1 MLLELQ
7 LAIEDNA
14 LQYGKQVT
22 RESTRSPLPIRSA
35 EAIVA
40 SDHLITRSLAHATV
54 DSSCSSV
61 QMQSNK
67 ASQFGDQAVTRGL
80 AQAAL
85 KQAEQVSLE
94 LASIRQQMTLAG
106 FVATSESSGAMA
118 VRRVI
123 HGFRCPSAL
132 FIRSGLGTFSRP
144 HCA

>member
-1 MLLELQ
+1 
-7 LAIEDNA
+7 
-14 LQYGKQVT
+14 
-22 RESTRSPLPIRSA
+22 
-35 EAIVA
+35 
-40 SDHLITRSLAHATV
+40 
-54 DSSCSSV
+54 
-61 QMQSNK
+61 MQSNK